1 MPADL
6 SSKAAAT
13 EETKLKEIR
22 NPKSNEV
29 WVFIEQR
36 DGKAADVSFELLCK
50 GHKLAEAMEGK
61 LKSIVIGDCVEEIAK
76 ETFRFGADEAL
87 LIEHSSLK
95 NFRTLPYSRIIS
107 DLIKSQVP
115 GIILFGA
122 TVIGRDLAPR
132 VASNTKSGLTAD
144 CTDLQISD
152 VKYIG
157 KNYSKLLLQIR
168 PAFGGNIIATIITPD
183 VPTQMA
189 TVREGVM
196 ELTPLEKPNEIK
208 ISKVEYKP
216 NPADELVQIID
227 QHREDNKVN
236 LKSAPIIVAGGY
248 GLNTKENFKL
258 IETLAHTIGGE
269 VAGSRAAVDAG
280 FVTPD
285 RQVGQTGVT
294 VRPKLYI
301 AVGISGAIQ
310 HRAGMQDSSKII
322 AINTDP
328 EAPIFEIAHFGI
340 VGDAA
345 EVIPAFIEAYK
356 HKLK

>member
-1 MPADL
+1 M
-6 SSKAAAT
+6 KF
-13 EETKLKEIR
+13 
-22 NPKSNEV
+22 SNEV

-36 DGKAADVSFELLCK
+36 DGKPADVSFELLCK
-50 GHKLAEAMEGK
+50 AHKLAQTMNAVVK
-61 LKSIVIGDCVEEIAK
+61 AVVIGDKAKGIAK
-76 ETFRFGADEAL
+76 ETFRYGADEVL
-87 LIEHSSLK
+87 LVDHPSLK
-95 NFRTLPYSRIIS
+95 YFRTIPYSRVLTK
-107 DLIKSQVP
+107 LIEESVP
-115 GIILFGA
+115 RIVLFGA

-132 VASNTKSGLTAD
+132 VASHTKSGLTAD

-152 VKYIG
+152 VKYL
-157 KNYSKLLLQIR
+157 KENFPKLLLQIR

-183 VPTQMA
+183 VPVQMA

-196 ELTPLEKPNEIK
+196 ELTPLPKPNPEK
-208 ISKVEYKP
+208 ITPVKFEP
-216 NPADELVQIID
+216 DPADELVRIIE
-227 QHREDNKVN
+227 QHREENRVN
-236 LKSAPIIVAGGY
+236 LKASPIIVAGGY
-248 GLNTKENFKL
+248 GLGTKENFRL
-258 IETLAHTIGGE
+258 IEELAHTIGAE

-310 HRAGMQDSSKII
+310 HRAGMQESQKII

-328 EAPIFEIAHFGI
+328 EAPIFDISHYGI
-340 VGDAA
+340 VGDAT

-356 HKLK
+356 NKLK

>member
-1 MPADL
+1 MEF
-6 SSKAAAT
+6 K
-13 EETKLKEIR
+13 
-22 NPKSNEV
+22 NEV

-36 DGKAADVSFELLCK
+36 DGVAADVSFELLSK
-50 GHKLAEAMEGK
+50 AHKLSLEMKGK
-61 LKSIVIGDCVEEIAK
+61 VKAIVIGENVKDIAK
-76 ETFRFGADEAL
+76 ETFKYGADEAL
-87 LIEHSSLK
+87 IYDHPTLK
-95 NFRTLPYSRIIS
+95 HFRTIPYSRILN
-107 DLIKSQVP
+107 DLIKENVP
-115 GIILFGA
+115 RIVLFGA

-132 VASNTKSGLTAD
+132 VASFTKSGLTAD
-144 CTDLQISD
+144 CTELQIED
-152 VKYIG
+152 VTYL
-157 KNYSKLLLQIR
+157 KNEYPKLLLQIR

-196 ELTPLEKPNEIK
+196 EKHPLDKPNKENIT
-208 ISKVEYKP
+208 VAEF
-216 NPADELVQIID
+216 NPDPIDELVNIIE

-236 LKSAPIIVAGGY
+236 LKAAPIIVAGGY
-248 GLNTKENFKL
+248 GLGTKDNFRL
-258 IETLAHTIGGE
+258 VEELAHTIGAE

-280 FVTPD
+280 FVPHE

-310 HRAGMQDSSKII
+310 HRAGMQEAAKII
-322 AINTDP
+322 AINNDP
-328 EAPIFEIAHFGI
+328 EAPIFGISHYGI
-340 VGDAA
+340 VGDAT

>member
-1 MPADL
+1 MDF
-6 SSKAAAT
+6 K
-13 EETKLKEIR
+13 
-22 NPKSNEV
+22 NEV

-36 DGKAADVSFELLCK
+36 DGKAAEVSFELLCK
-50 GHKLAEAMEGK
+50 GRKLADAIEGR
-61 LKSIVIGDCVEEIAK
+61 LKSIVIGNNVEKIAN

-87 LIEHSSLK
+87 LVDHPLLK
-95 NFRTLPYSRIIS
+95 NFRTLPYSRI
-107 DLIKSQVP
+107 LNHLVKTQVP
-115 GIILFGA
+115 RIVLFGA

-132 VASNTKSGLTAD
+132 VASYTKSGLTAD
-144 CTDLQISD
+144 CTELQISD
-152 VKYIG
+152 IKYLG
-157 KNYSKLLLQIR
+157 QEFTKLLLQIR

-196 ELTPLEKPNEIK
+196 ELSPLEKSNVIK
-208 ISKVEYKP
+208 ITRVEYKP
-216 NPADELVQIID
+216 DPADELVQIIE
-227 QHREDNKVN
+227 QYRENNKVN
-236 LKSAPIIVAGGY
+236 LKGAPIIVAGGY
-248 GLNTKENFKL
+248 GLSTKENFKL
-258 IETLAHTIGGE
+258 VENLAHTIGGE

-280 FVTPD
+280 FISPD

-328 EAPIFEIAHFGI
+328 EAPIFDIAHYGI